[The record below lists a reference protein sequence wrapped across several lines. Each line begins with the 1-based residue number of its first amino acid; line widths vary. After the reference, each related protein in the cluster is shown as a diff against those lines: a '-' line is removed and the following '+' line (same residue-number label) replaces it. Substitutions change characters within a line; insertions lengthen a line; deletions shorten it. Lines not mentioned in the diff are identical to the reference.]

1 MSRVNF
7 FDAIRSMFSSGALLP
22 VQVNVIEDILDQG
35 RDLPR
40 EHLAY
45 ILATAFGEAKFVP
58 KSENMYYSAQR
69 IKIVWPNRPEAVEFA
84 RNPQGL
90 ANCVYNG
97 RLGNRRG
104 SNDGWAYRGG
114 GIDQLTG
121 AVNYAKIGIE
131 AAPEQILQPAVAV
144 KSIMHGMTTGRY
156 TGKKL
161 SDYDTPKGFNFK
173 SARAIVNGDVRLN
186 GEKYAGYARKF
197 LAALELLDDAPAP
210 VDHVPVKKAAPT
222 AQPWYAAVIAAIMS
236 LFGGAKHETR

>member
-1 MSRVNF
+1 MSRADF
-7 FDAIRSMFSSGALLP
+7 FDAIRPMFSSSAMLP
-22 VQVNVIEDILDQG
+22 VQVNVIDDILDQG

-45 ILATAFGEAKFVP
+45 ILATAFGEAKFLP
-58 KSENMYYSAQR
+58 KRENMYYSAPR
-69 IKIVWPNRPEAVEFA
+69 IKVVWPSRPEAVEFA

-104 SNDGWAYRGG
+104 SNDGWDYRGG

-121 AVNYAKIGIE
+121 AVNYAKVGI
-131 AAPEQILQPAVAV
+131 ADDPEQILKPDVAV

-161 SDYDTPKGFNFK
+161 SDYDSPKGFKFK

-197 LAALELLDDAPAP
+197 LAALELLGDAPAP
-210 VDHVPVKKAAPT
+210 VDHVPVKKAPAPAPP
-222 AQPWYAAVIAAIMS
+222 AQPWYAAIMS
-236 LFGGAKHETR
+236 LFGKTKK